1 VPDYLPFLK
10 NRMNES
16 KFLEVYRRHQES
28 GLKTKEFCSNEGIA
42 ESTYYYW
49 FKKTKHKRSR
59 QEFIPLVV
67 NPSSVAPAQTGL
79 PAAGPPVQESRN
91 NAEGMLFEVE
101 YPNGTRLR
109 IKQDLDL
116 AHLRT
121 LVCLLD

>member
-1 VPDYLPFLK
+1 MLSEPKFLK
-10 NRMNES
+10 LYQRQ
-16 KFLEVYRRHQES
+16 QES
-28 GLKTKEFCSNEGIA
+28 GLSVRDFCSNEGIA
-42 ESTYYYW
+42 YSTFYYW
-49 FKKTKHKRSR
+49 YKKTRPKRGK

-67 NPSSVAPAQTGL
+67 KPSQGVPTQSYVNTP
-79 PAAGPPVQESRN
+79 PPVQEPGNTSERP
-91 NAEGMLFEVE
+91 LLEVE

>member
-1 VPDYLPFLK
+1 
-10 NRMNES
+10 MIES
-16 KFLEVYRRHQES
+16 KFLEIYRRHQES
-28 GLKTKEFCSNEGIA
+28 GLTTKEFCSNEGIA

-49 FKKTKHKRSR
+49 FKKTKYRRVK

-67 NPSSVAPAQTGL
+67 KPSPGVPAQSYINNNH
-79 PAAGPPVQESRN
+79 PHVHESRN
-91 NAEGMLFEVE
+91 TGEGMLLEVE

>member
-1 VPDYLPFLK
+1 MLS
-10 NRMNES
+10 ET
-16 KFLEVYRRHQES
+16 KFLALYQRQQES
-28 GLKTKEFCSNEGIA
+28 GLSVKEFCANEGVA
-42 ESTYYYW
+42 YSTFYYW
-49 FKKTKHKRSR
+49 YKKTKPRRGK

-67 NPSSVAPAQTGL
+67 KPSQPAPPQAQGYLNT
-79 PAAGPPVQESRN
+79 PPPVHESMN
-91 NAEGMLFEVE
+91 PGEGMLLEVE

>member
-1 VPDYLPFLK
+1 MLS
-10 NRMNES
+10 ET
-16 KFLEVYRRHQES
+16 KFQALYQRHQES
-28 GLKTKEFCSNEGIA
+28 GLSVREFCANEGVA
-42 ESTYYYW
+42 YSTFYYW
-49 FKKTKHKRSR
+49 YKKTKHRRGK

-67 NPSSVAPAQTGL
+67 KPSQPVPAQGYVNT
-79 PAAGPPVQESRN
+79 PPVHESGN
-91 NAEGMLFEVE
+91 TSEEMLLEVE